1 MNILDIIL
9 VIILALSILFGI
21 LKGFIR
27 ELFSLVFF
35 IIGMVLSFLFYY
47 EVGSIYM
54 SGLKN
59 RDVSNFAG
67 FITIFVLVLIVGA
80 VVTYMVK
87 KIFTIGPLKTID
99 MILGG
104 LFGVLRGILIASIIV
119 FALIVFPVNDGLI
132 VKSQLSP
139 YVIKSIEVF
148 IHFLPAKYQEKI
160 EIIKKS

>member
-27 ELFSLVFF
+27 ELFSLAFF
-35 IIGMVLSFLFYY
+35 IIGVVLSFLFYY